1 MIPHSSART
10 WALVLQLLLAPLGNQ
25 PAAGQDEAPR
35 RPPEPFR
42 VFVHTSVSAEA
53 ALQAKLK
60 EALPTVQEQVQGR
73 GTWFLLTDSAK
84 TADLILRVVNCRTG
98 PLRRVPRFTPYVV
111 DGILRVGPAGG
122 DRDYYL
128 VEAVVRSGEIRKRVS
143 GVHTGPGGGV
153 ALRGA
158 AGHLAKEVE
167 RFARDNYGA
176 LSRVKARANAK
187 PLRGE
192 TPR

>member
-1 MIPHSSART
+1 MIPNGSART
-10 WALVLQLLLAPLGNQ
+10 WALVLPLLLAPLGNQ
-25 PAAGQDEAPR
+25 RAVGQDEAPR

-42 VFVHTSVSAEA
+42 VFVHASDPADA

-60 EALPTVQEQVQGR
+60 EALPTVRDQVRRR
-73 GTWFLLTDSAK
+73 GSWFLLTDSAK
-84 TADLILRVVNCRTG
+84 TANLILRVVNCRTG
-98 PLRRVPRFTPYVV
+98 PLRQVPRFKPYAL

-128 VEAVVRSGEIRKRVS
+128 VEAVVRSGEIRQQIS
-143 GVHTGPGGGV
+143 GLHTGPGDGV

-167 RFARDNYGA
+167 RFARDNYGPV
-176 LSRVKARANAK
+176 SRATARAK
-187 PLRGE
+187 RERGE
-192 TPR
+192 TPG

>member
-1 MIPHSSART
+1 MIRHGSART
-10 WALVLQLLLAPLGNQ
+10 WALVLPLLLAPLGNRS
-25 PAAGQDEAPR
+25 AAGQDEAPR
-35 RPPEPFR
+35 RPLEPFR
-42 VFVHTSVSAEA
+42 VFVHISSPAEA

-60 EALPTVQEQVQGR
+60 EALPTVQEQVRRR
-73 GTWFLLTDSAK
+73 GNWFLLTDSAR
-84 TADLILRVVNCRTG
+84 TADLILHVVNYRTG
-98 PLRRVPRFTPYVV
+98 PLRRVPRFKPYAL

-128 VEAVVRSGEIRKRVS
+128 VEAVVRSGEIRKQIS
-143 GVHTGPGGGV
+143 GLHTGPGGGV

-176 LSRVKARANAK
+176 LSRVKAQANARRE
-187 PLRGE
+187 RGE
-192 TPR
+192 TPG

>member
-1 MIPHSSART
+1 MIRNGSARA
-10 WALVLQLLLAPLGNQ
+10 WALVLPLLVAPLGNRSV
-25 PAAGQDEAPR
+25 AGQDEAPR
-35 RPPEPFR
+35 SPPEPFR
-42 VFVHTSVSAEA
+42 VFVHTSASVEA

-60 EALPTVQEQVQGR
+60 EALPTVEEQVRQR
-73 GTWFLLTDSAK
+73 GSWLVLTDSAK
-84 TADLILRVVNCRTG
+84 TADLILRIVNCRTG

-128 VEAVVRSGEIRKRVS
+128 MEAVVRSGEIRKQIS
-143 GVHTGPGGGV
+143 GLDTGPGGGV

-158 AGHLAKEVE
+158 AGHLAKQLE

-176 LSRVKARANAK
+176 LSRAREQAIAK
-187 PLRGE
+187 RERGA
-192 TPR
+192 TPG